1 VQKEKTKMSKTNK
14 NGYIRI
20 IGGIYKSRKLT
31 VIDAESL
38 RPTTDRVKETVFNW
52 LMFKINNTNVLD
64 LFAGSGSLGFEALSR
79 GAQKVTFIEQNPKV
93 YKALLANAEI
103 LKAKN
108 CEILNKDAILF
119 LNTTKE
125 TYDLIFIDPPFR
137 KGFVETVLSKLTP
150 PLLKNGS
157 LIYIEN
163 EIENP
168 ISLPAHFKLL
178 KELKCGQVLS
188 RLFVYENQ

>member
-1 VQKEKTKMSKTNK
+1 MSKTNK

-93 YKALLANAEI
+93 CKALSANAEN

-108 CEILNKDAILF
+108 CEILNKDALHF
-119 LNTTKE
+119 LDTTPE
-125 TYDLIFIDPPFR
+125 AYDLIFIDPPFR

-150 PLLKNGS
+150 PLLKNGT

-163 EIENP
+163 ENENQ
-168 ISLPAHFKLL
+168 ITVPANFKLL

-188 RLFVYENQ
+188 RLFIYEN